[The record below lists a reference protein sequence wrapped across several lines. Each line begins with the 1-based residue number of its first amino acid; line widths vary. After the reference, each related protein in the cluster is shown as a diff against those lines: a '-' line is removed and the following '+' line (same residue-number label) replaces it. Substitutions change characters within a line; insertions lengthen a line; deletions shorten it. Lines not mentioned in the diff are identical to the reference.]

1 MVAVKMLH
9 FFHALEIGSS
19 SVFCQINMIKYCKI
33 SHVTEISNMH
43 GAIPFNLQCLIFP
56 FSGEE
61 C

>member
-1 MVAVKMLH
+1 MLH

-33 SHVTEISNMH
+33 SHVTEISKRD

-61 C
+61 Y